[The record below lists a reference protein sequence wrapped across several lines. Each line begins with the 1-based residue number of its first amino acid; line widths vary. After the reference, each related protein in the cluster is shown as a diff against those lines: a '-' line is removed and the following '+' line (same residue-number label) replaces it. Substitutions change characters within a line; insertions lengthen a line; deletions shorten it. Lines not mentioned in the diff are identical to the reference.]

1 MSPPS
6 FLMVDFSTVLSL
18 ARLPSMSFPQT
29 HKLSQHLYL
38 NLHQILY
45 SVGIVE
51 NTREYAKRSFSF
63 LRIILSE
70 NTAIFT
76 NQLLTSTIQ
85 PLQHNAR
92 CKQIN
97 NAPEQRVRKLL
108 EGLNSLISRSPK
120 HPGTPAPRA
129 HTQHPEGL
137 EAFKYVY
144 N

>member
-1 MSPPS
+1 
-6 FLMVDFSTVLSL
+6 MVNFSTVLSL
-18 ARLPSMSFPQT
+18 DRLPPMSF

-38 NLHQILY
+38 NLHKILY

-51 NTREYAKRSFSF
+51 NTREYAKRSSVSYVLYYQRTQQFHKST
-63 LRIILSE
+63 LNI
-70 NTAIFT
+70 NCAA
-76 NQLLTSTIQ
+76 TSTERAAKLID
-85 PLQHNAR
+85 
-92 CKQIN
+92 
-97 NAPEQRVRKLL
+97 NAPVQRARKLL